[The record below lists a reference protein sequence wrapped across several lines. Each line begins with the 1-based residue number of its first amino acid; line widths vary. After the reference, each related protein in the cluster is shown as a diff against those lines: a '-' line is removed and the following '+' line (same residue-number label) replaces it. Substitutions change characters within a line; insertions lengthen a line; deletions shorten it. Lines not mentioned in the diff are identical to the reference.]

1 MYRKKPTAREEKT
14 LRSLDAVVGDYLNFA
29 VPKSGK
35 ARHQFIRSLFGLYR
49 KTAASVFIQTVN
61 RANKYRI
68 TDIKTIENIVALILR
83 AGSID
88 ITLPEIDQ
96 DFQKRDA
103 YIEGCFADQPDLSIY
118 EDENE

>member
-1 MYRKKPTAREEKT
+1 M
-14 LRSLDAVVGDYLNFA
+14 VGDYLNVA

-83 AGSID
+83 TGSID
-88 ITLPEIDQ
+88 ITSPEIDQ

-103 YIEGCFADQPDLSIY
+103 YIEGRFADQPDLSIY